1 MNKRITCVALL
12 AGLTACA
19 VWAQQNE
26 QDGGARHPRLSL
38 GRGNWINKRMMNQEF
53 LDKIGVT
60 GEQAAKLKA
69 KTDELEKE
77 SQKVEEEITKAAMEQ
92 AELAKKVLAEPGADT
107 TEIMALVEKIGK
119 LRTEQ
124 AKLATRRLI
133 VMRDNLTAEQRQK
146 ASALLAEEQKKW
158 REEREARDKAGAAN
172 RPANQARRPP
182 APKNW

>member
-1 MNKRITCVALL
+1 MSKRITCAAVL
-12 AGLTACA
+12 AVLAACA
-19 VWAQQNE
+19 VWGQQNE
-26 QDGGARHPRLSL
+26 QEGGARHPRLAL
-38 GRGNWINKRMMNQEF
+38 GRGNWVNKRLMNQEF
-53 LDKIGVT
+53 LNKIGVT

-77 SQKVEEEITKAAMEQ
+77 SQKVEEEITQTAMEQ

-107 TEIMALVEKIGK
+107 DEIMALVEKIGK

-146 ASALLAEEQKKW
+146 AAALLAEEQKKW
-158 REEREARDKAGAAN
+158 REEREKAGAAN
-172 RPANQARRPP
+172 QPRRPP